1 MPSDKTVNLNS
12 KITHDRIEYTHHVQT
27 YLVEFQSQKHNN
39 WCIQCRYISM
49 RITTFVN
56 RYSSLTRTYIILTI
70 RVFIFYMFALFISW
84 IWNNNVYVMY
94 TMFTNKIR
102 KHTLLLV
109 LCAYTTPW
117 LSLCRLLRSPQ
128 VYAAQSCNRS
138 ERTSENELGR
148 DDCERKLA
156 WQLLITQHLA
166 QTSHIGHQ
174 SLSQWYWLI

>member
-102 KHTLLLV
+102 KHTLLPV
-109 LCAYTTPW
+109 LCAYTNSLTLALQATPIAAG
-117 LSLCRLLRSPQ
+117 LR
-128 VYAAQSCNRS
+128 
-138 ERTSENELGR
+138 RT
-148 DDCERKLA
+148 
-156 WQLLITQHLA
+156 IV
-166 QTSHIGHQ
+166 Q
-174 SLSQWYWLI
+174 SLWTHKWKRTR